1 MKKSKDELE
10 PFTLAPYSSGH
21 NRTYIKIPLLKI
33 NDKSMKKITTNH
45 CISSKNTQKK
55 YIHIIKLSVILCCLA
70 VFRLYAGA
78 GYSQYMTAVSLQLHD
93 VTVEEAIG
101 VIERETPY
109 SFLFADKSVDTGRK
123 VSINVNNGK
132 ITDIL
137 GQLLKGTDTRY
148 QIIERQIVLSGSKA
162 SVLRPQAGKKTVR
175 GTVIDA
181 NDEPVIG
188 ANIRERGTANG
199 TVTDLD
205 GRFTLDVQDDAVLQ
219 VSYIGYVAQEI
230 ASASLEGSNPVI
242 RLTEDTQALDEVVVV
257 GYGTMRKSDLTG
269 STASVKSETLA
280 QRTVT
285 SFNQALSG
293 KVSGVSISTNSGRPG
308 GRATVRIRGSSSVS
322 VTNEPLYVVD
332 GVILNVSTLT
342 NGTTPIDYL
351 NPNDIKSVEVLKDAS
366 STAIYGA
373 RGANGVILITTK
385 KGDGVNGAFVQY
397 DTDFGV
403 GVLPKKLGVLNAD
416 EFLRLEELAYTNAG
430 KYDPAGFAAG
440 RYRDPRL
447 KRTDPR
453 LFDAAGRPL
462 YNTDWQ
468 DEAIRNA
475 FSQTHQVTL
484 SNTNG
489 KDACGLSVG
498 YRDDRGLIVNSWLKR
513 YSGRFFMDTAV
524 SPWLTLGGSLTYN
537 FQQENQTDAMGDG
550 GITVGRQI
558 VEELP
563 IIPVKYADGT
573 WAGNNDYP
581 GMEGGNNPVHV
592 ATDRHLG
599 LVTQSMIGNVYANI
613 TFMKGLELRSVIGSN
628 IISKQSNYY
637 GGRRLIWISSPNGS
651 ASVTNSRNNS
661 WQFENYLTYNAAFA
675 AIHRLTAMAGV
686 SWQHVDNMNVVA
698 SGDGFSDDFFR
709 YNNLGVAT
717 TQRASSAVNAYGLH
731 SGFSRIN
738 YSLRDKY
745 LFTVTARLDGSSKF
759 GSSSRYAFFPSG
771 GFAWRM
777 SEEAFMEAL
786 PFVSNLKPRV
796 SYGLTGN
803 SETAPYASQ
812 GGLGNYTTVFGGTQ
826 ASGIGVSTLAN
837 PGLKWEKTAQMN
849 GGIDIGLF
857 DNRIR
862 IEADAYYKKT
872 TDMLLGAPVPAS
884 SGYTLITK
892 NIGSMEN
899 RGFELS
905 LSTVNIDT
913 GAFGWETTFNISF
926 NRNKVLR
933 LNDGNDDIFPGPDI
947 LSASN
952 NIIRVGE
959 PVGSFY
965 GYRRLGVW
973 GTAEEAEAARYGK
986 RPGDLK
992 LWDRNSD
999 GQINDSDRLIIG
1011 KGVPDGFGIFLN
1023 RFRYKNFDLV
1033 FELQYMFGNDI
1044 LDISKHSAE
1053 DRTGIAN
1060 SYRTVLN
1067 AWTPERQETMI
1078 AEIRPT
1084 GAGYTTNI
1092 DSHFIED
1099 GSFLRGRNLLLGYV
1113 FPRSLTQH
1121 LRLRSLRVYGSVQNL
1136 FVLTRYGGYDPEV
1149 SDATQSFA
1157 QGITVFGYPKP
1168 RTFTIGLNVGF

>member
-1 MKKSKDELE
+1 VA
-10 PFTLAPYSSGH
+10 T
-21 NRTYIKIPLLKI
+21 
-33 NDKSMKKITTNH
+33 
-45 CISSKNTQKK
+45 
-55 YIHIIKLSVILCCLA
+55 
-70 VFRLYAGA
+70 
-78 GYSQYMTAVSLQLHD
+78 VSLQLHD
-93 VTVEEAIG
+93 VTVEEAIN
-101 VIERETPY
+101 VIEKETSY
-109 SFLFADKSVDTGRK
+109 SFLFTDKSVDAGRK
-123 VSINVNNGK
+123 VSIHVNNGE

-137 GQLLKGTDTRY
+137 GQLLRNTDTGY
-148 QIIERQIVLSGSKA
+148 QIIDNQIILARDRTFTFQRQD
-162 SVLRPQAGKKTVR
+162 GKKTVT
-175 GTVIDA
+175 GIVVDTG
-181 NDEPVIG
+181 NEPVVG
-188 ANIRERGTANG
+188 ANVVEKGTTNG
-199 TVTDLD
+199 TVTDID
-205 GRFTLDVQDDAVLQ
+205 GQFTLDVQHDAVLQ
-219 VSYIGYVAQEI
+219 VSYIGYVPQEI
-230 ASASLEGSNPVI
+230 GSSSWGEGARTI
-242 RLTEDTQALDEVVVV
+242 RLLEDTQALDEVVVV

-308 GRATVRIRGSSSVS
+308 GRATVRIRGSSSIS

-342 NGTTPIDYL
+342 NGTSPIDYL

-373 RGANGVILITTK
+373 RGANGVIMITTK
-385 KGDGVNGAFVQY
+385 KGDGVNGVGVQY

-403 GVLPKKLGVLNAD
+403 GVLPRKLDVLNAE
-416 EFLRLEELAYTNAG
+416 EFLRVEELAYENAR

-440 RYRDPRL
+440 SYRDPRL

-453 LFDAAGRPL
+453 LFDSSGKPL

-468 DEAIRNA
+468 DETIRNA

-484 SNTNG
+484 SNTKG
-489 KDACGLSVG
+489 KDSYGLSVG

-513 YSGRFFMDTAV
+513 YSGRFFIDTEV
-524 SPWLTLGGSLTYN
+524 SEWLKVGGSMTYSY
-537 FQQENQTDAMGDG
+537 QQENQTDAMGDG

-563 IIPVKYADGT
+563 IIPVKYADGA

-592 ATDRHLG
+592 ATDRLLG
-599 LVTQSMIGNVYANI
+599 LETQSMIGNVYANI

-628 IISKQSNYY
+628 IINQKSNYY

-651 ASVTNSRNNS
+651 ASVTNNRNNS
-661 WQFENYLTYNAAFA
+661 WQFENYLTWNTSFA
-675 AIHRLTAMAGV
+675 EVHRLTAMAGI
-686 SWQHVDNMNVVA
+686 SWQHVDNSNAVA
-698 SGDGFSDDFFR
+698 SGSGFSDDFFL
-709 YNNLGVAT
+709 YNNLGAAT
-717 TQRASSAVNAYGLH
+717 TQTASSTVNAYGLN
-731 SGFSRIN
+731 SCFSRIN
-738 YSLRDKY
+738 YSLSDKY

-759 GSSSRYAFFPSG
+759 GSANRYAFFPSG

-777 SEEAFMEAL
+777 SEEPFMEAVS
-786 PFVSNLKPRV
+786 FVSNLKPRV

-803 SETAPYASQ
+803 SETGPYASQ
-812 GGLGNYTTVFGGTQ
+812 GGLGNYMTIFSGAQ

-837 PGLKWEKTAQMN
+837 PELKWEKTSQVN

-857 DNRIR
+857 DNRVN
-862 IEADAYYKKT
+862 IEADVYYKKT

-884 SGYTLITK
+884 SGYTSITK

-899 RGFELS
+899 KGFELS
-905 LSTVNIDT
+905 LNTVNISSND
-913 GAFGWETTFNISF
+913 FSWETTFNISF
-926 NRNKVLR
+926 NKNKVLQ

-959 PVGSFY
+959 PAGSFY
-965 GYRRLGVW
+965 GYKRLGTW
-973 GTAEEAEAARYGK
+973 STSEEAEAARYGK

-999 GQINDSDRLIIG
+999 GQINDADRLIIG

-1023 RFRYKNFDLV
+1023 KFRYGNFDLV
-1033 FELQYMFGNDI
+1033 LELQYMFGNDV

-1067 AWTPERQETMI
+1067 AWTPENQNTMI

-1092 DSHFIED
+1092 DSHFVED
-1099 GSFLRGRNLLLGYV
+1099 GSFLRGRNLLLGYT
-1113 FPRSLTQH
+1113 FPQNLTQR
-1121 LRLRSLRVYGSVQNL
+1121 LYLRSLRVYGSIQNL
-1136 FVLTRYGGYDPEV
+1136 FVLTKYSGYDPEV
-1149 SDATQSFA
+1149 SDATQAFA

-1168 RTFTIGLNVGF
+1168 RTFTIGLNISF

>member
-1 MKKSKDELE
+1 
-10 PFTLAPYSSGH
+10 
-21 NRTYIKIPLLKI
+21 
-33 NDKSMKKITTNH
+33 MKKINANT
-45 CISSKNTQKK
+45 CISSGNAQKK
-55 YIHIIKLSVILCCLA
+55 YLRIMKLSVVLSYLA
-70 VFRLYAGA
+70 VFQLYAGA
-78 GYSQYMTAVSLQLHD
+78 TYSQNTVSLRLHD
-93 VTVEEAIG
+93 VTVEEAIN
-101 VIERETPY
+101 VIEKETPY
-109 SFLFADKSVDTGRK
+109 SFLFTDKSVDVDRK
-123 VSINVNNGK
+123 VSIDVNSGK

-137 GQLLKGTDTRY
+137 DQLLVNTDVGY
-148 QIIERQIVLSGSKA
+148 QIIDRQIILARSKT
-162 SVLRPQAGKKTVR
+162 SVSLHQDGKKTAA
-175 GTVIDA
+175 GTVVDA
-181 NDEPVIG
+181 DGEPIIG
-188 ANIRERGTANG
+188 ANIVEKGTTNG
-199 TVTDLD
+199 TVTNLD
-205 GRFTLDVQDDAVLQ
+205 GQFTLDVQENAVLQ
-219 VSYIGYVAQEI
+219 VSYIGYVSQEI
-230 ASASLEGSNPVI
+230 GSLLWEGGN
-242 RLTEDTQALDEVVVV
+242 LTVKLLEDTQALDEVVVV

-308 GRATVRIRGSSSVS
+308 GRSTVRIRGNSSIS

-332 GVILNVSTLT
+332 GVILNVSALT

-373 RGANGVILITTK
+373 RGANGVIMITTK
-385 KGDGVNGAFVQY
+385 KGDGVNGAYVQY

-403 GVLPKKLGVLNAD
+403 GVLPRKLDVLNAE
-416 EFLRLEELAYTNAG
+416 EFLRLEELAYENAR

-440 RYRDPRL
+440 SYRDPKL

-453 LFDAAGRPL
+453 LFDAGGKPL

-468 DEAIRNA
+468 DETIRNA
-475 FSQTHQVTL
+475 FSQTHQITL
-484 SNTNG
+484 SNT
-489 KDACGLSVG
+489 KDKDSYGLSAG
-498 YRDDRGLIVNSWLKR
+498 YRDDKGLIVNSWLKR
-513 YSGRFFMDTAV
+513 YSVRFFIDSEV
-524 SPWLTLGGSLTYN
+524 SKWLTVGGSLSYSY
-537 FQQENQTDAMGDG
+537 QQERQTDAMGDG

-563 IIPVKYADGT
+563 IIPVKYADGA

-592 ATDRHLG
+592 ATDNHLSME
-599 LVTQSMIGNVYANI
+599 TQSMIGNVYANI
-613 TFMKGLELRSVIGSN
+613 TFMKGLELRSVVGSN
-628 IISKQSNYY
+628 IINQKSDYY
-637 GGRRLIWISSPNGS
+637 GGRQLIWISAPNGS
-651 ASVTNSRNNS
+651 ASVTNNRNNS
-661 WQFENYLTYNAAFA
+661 WQFENYLTYNTTFA
-675 AIHRLTAMAGV
+675 GIHRLTAMAGV
-686 SWQHVDNMNVVA
+686 SWQHVDNANAVA
-698 SGDGFSDDFFR
+698 SGNGFSDDFFR

-717 TQRASSAVNAYGLH
+717 TQTASSVVDAYGLQ
-731 SGFSRIN
+731 SCFSRIN

-759 GSSSRYAFFPSG
+759 GSANRYAFFPSG

-777 SEEAFMEAL
+777 SEEPFMEAVS
-786 PFVSNLKPRV
+786 FVSNLKPRV
-796 SYGLTGN
+796 SYGFTGN
-803 SETAPYASQ
+803 SETGPYASR
-812 GGLGNYTTVFGGTQ
+812 GGLGNYTTIFGGAQ

-837 PGLKWEKTAQMN
+837 PELKWEKTSQVN
-849 GGIDIGLF
+849 GGVDIGLF
-857 DNRIR
+857 DNRVN
-862 IEADAYYKKT
+862 IEADVYYKKT

-899 RGFELS
+899 KGFELS
-905 LSTVNIDT
+905 LNTVNLSTNDY
-913 GAFGWETTFNISF
+913 GWETTFNISF
-926 NRNKVLR
+926 NKNKVLQ
-933 LNDGNDDIFPGPDI
+933 LNEGNDDIFPGPDI

-965 GYRRLGVW
+965 GYKRLGTW
-973 GTAEEAEAARYGK
+973 STSEEAEAARYGK

-992 LWDRNSD
+992 LWDRNDD
-999 GQINDSDRLIIG
+999 GQINDADRLIIG

-1023 RFRYKNFDLV
+1023 KFRYKNVDLV
-1033 FELQYMFGNDI
+1033 VELQYMFGNDI

-1060 SYRTVLN
+1060 SYRTVLD
-1067 AWTPERQETMI
+1067 AWTPENQHTMI
-1078 AEIRPT
+1078 AEIRPA

-1092 DSHFIED
+1092 DSHFVED
-1099 GSFLRGRNLLLGYV
+1099 GSFLRGRNVLLGYT
-1113 FPRSLTQH
+1113 FPRDLTKR
-1121 LRLRSLRVYGSVQNL
+1121 LYLRSLRVYGSVQNL
-1136 FVLTRYGGYDPEV
+1136 FVWTKYRGYDPEV

-1168 RTFTIGLNVGF
+1168 RTFTIGLNVSF